1 VSLEKA
7 MILLEASQFGYD
19 IGDVVRKGTILGVL
33 KGKPVVAPFDS
44 IIQSV
49 SFDSE
54 QHLLTVV
61 LVEAKDS

>member
-1 VSLEKA
+1 MSLDKA
-7 MILLEASQFGYD
+7 IILLEASQFGHD
-19 IGDVVRKGTILGVL
+19 IGDIVRKGTTLGVL

-44 IIQSV
+44 VIQSV

-54 QHLLTVV
+54 DHLLTVV